1 MSFEITNSELKITFS
16 KLAGY
21 FTVNFKLTNYVPVI
35 RKGVIFF
42 FSRCI
47 RNFIFLMTVMILI
60 GPLFLDAECKYCL
73 MVSDKLHSCTW
84 VVTTKLADS
93 ACL

>member
-16 KLAGY
+16 KLAVY

-42 FSRCI
+42 PDALETSFS
-47 RNFIFLMTVMILI
+47 
-60 GPLFLDAECKYCL
+60 
-73 MVSDKLHSCTW
+73 
-84 VVTTKLADS
+84 
-93 ACL
+93 